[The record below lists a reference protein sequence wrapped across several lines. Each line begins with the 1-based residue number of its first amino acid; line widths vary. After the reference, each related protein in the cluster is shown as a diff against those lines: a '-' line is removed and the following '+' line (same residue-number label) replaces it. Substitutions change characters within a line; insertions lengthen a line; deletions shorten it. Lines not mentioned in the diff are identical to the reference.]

1 MDPILSATNSA
12 VSAAVV
18 DQLTRTKGWT
28 RFFSVILWI
37 GAGFLVLGG
46 LAMIGMGAMSGV
58 ASEEFADQLGGAMSL
73 LPLGIL
79 YFLMAF
85 IYIYPALKLG
95 KFSSRISDL
104 STQPTETNLVAALN
118 EQRAFWKYVGIWMI
132 VFFVLYIVIIVGAV
146 LFGAMGA
153 MSAAGAAGS

>member
-1 MDPILSATNSA
+1 MDPTLSPTNSA
-12 VSAAVV
+12 VSTAVI
-18 DQLTRTKGWT
+18 DQLVRTKGWT
-28 RFFSVILWI
+28 RFFSVLLWI

-46 LAMIGMGAMSGV
+46 IALIGMGAASGL
-58 ASEEFADQLGGAMSL
+58 ADEALADQFGGAMAT

-95 KFSSRISDL
+95 KFSSRIADL
-104 STQPTETNLVAALN
+104 SNQPTETHLVSALN

-132 VFFVLYIVIIVGAV
+132 VFFALYIVVIIGAIC
-146 LFGAMGA
+146 FGAIGA
-153 MSAAGAAGS
+153 MTAAGGPG